1 MRCGMAHRPSL
12 RGYGAAVVVGVAVVC
27 AGVIALGFVVPDRL
41 FDSSVGLVAF
51 FLAGSLMVVCAVIAN
66 LYDLRGILHDEF
78 GY

>member
-12 RGYGAAVVVGVAVVC
+12 RGYGAAVVVVVAVAC

-41 FDSSVGLVAF
+41 FDSGAGVAAF
-51 FLAGSLMVVCAVIAN
+51 FVAGSLMVVCAVIAN
-66 LYDLRGILHDEF
+66 LYDLRGILHEEF